1 MGNRKQGTGNEKQAN
16 VCMTP
21 TPATVSP
28 PAHRAV
34 AVRHL
39 RRADARLAG
48 VISAV
53 GRCRLEVRD
62 PNVYRSLFR
71 AVLYQQLA
79 GNAAAAI
86 ERRVKALFGG
96 RVPSPPRFLSAS
108 DADLRA
114 AGLSRQK
121 LAYLRDLADH
131 FATGRISTR
140 RFHRMPDEEIIAAV
154 TAVKGIGEWT
164 AHMLL
169 LFGLGRPD
177 VLPVGDF
184 GVRKAAQQLY
194 GLRDLPQR
202 DDLLRIAE
210 PWRPYR
216 SVASWYLWR
225 SLDVKLPE

>member
-1 MGNRKQGTGNEKQAN
+1 MRKPVSITRL
-16 VCMTP
+16 
-21 TPATVSP
+21 TPARK
-28 PAHRAV
+28 AA

-39 RRADARLAG
+39 RRADAKLAR
-48 VISAV
+48 VIAAV
-53 GRCRLEVRD
+53 GTCQLTVRD
-62 PNVYRSLFR
+62 GNAYRSLFR

-86 ERRVKALFGG
+86 ERRVQALFGG
-96 RVPSPPRFLSAS
+96 RVPAPAQLLAAS
-108 DADLRA
+108 DEALRA

-121 LAYLRDLADH
+121 TVYLRDLAARFDSG
-131 FATGRISTR
+131 ALSVR
-140 RFHRMPDEEIIAAV
+140 RLAALPDAEVVAAV
-154 TAVKGIGEWT
+154 TTVKGIGEWT

-177 VLPVGDF
+177 VLPVGDY

-194 GLRDLPQR
+194 QLDDLPRPHTLEQ
-202 DDLLRIAE
+202 IAA

-225 SLDVKLPE
+225 MLDTEVLL

>member
-1 MGNRKQGTGNEKQAN
+1 
-16 VCMTP
+16 MTL
-21 TPATVSP
+21 PATP
-28 PAHRAV
+28 RAA

-39 RRADARLAG
+39 RRADARLAR
-48 VISAV
+48 VIQQV
-53 GRCRLEVRD
+53 GACRLEIRD
-62 PNVYRSLFR
+62 GNVYRSLFR

-86 ERRVKALFGG
+86 ERRVKALFDG
-96 RVPSPPRFLSAS
+96 RVPPPARFLTAS
-108 DADLRA
+108 DRSLRA

-121 LAYLRDLADH
+121 RSYLRDLAEH
-131 FATGRISTR
+131 FASGKISAR
-140 RFHRMPDEEIIAAV
+140 RLPHLSDDEVIKAV

-177 VLPVGDF
+177 VLPVGDY
-184 GVRKAAQQLY
+184 GVRKAAQL
-194 GLRDLPQR
+194 LFDLADLPNR
-202 DDLLRIAE
+202 DTLEELAQ

-225 SLDVKLPE
+225 SLDTKVLE